1 LLDAGGEEKSA
12 VVDAEAEREGF
23 LAWKRVEP
31 DCKVT
36 KEAAL
41 HTARRIKEAVVVME
55 PYPHVQVFGIFPERL
70 YACIMQKMPAGDG
83 AYSRTGKRTKRFV
96 VDLYDRKLGKGSAN
110 RKWKGMNGK
119 GGFDANFWKE
129 LGIVYANDDGIR
141 DAWLDKFALTLGA
154 RHKNVTSIKSQ
165 IQTTMELNRDRAGYQ
180 IGPHTDSELKW
191 VTTLYYLAK
200 DLVGRFRCQLVKRRT
215 YV

>member
-1 LLDAGGEEKSA
+1 
-12 VVDAEAEREGF
+12 
-23 LAWKRVEP
+23 
-31 DCKVT
+31 
-36 KEAAL
+36 
-41 HTARRIKEAVVVME
+41 
-55 PYPHVQVFGIFPERL
+55 VFGIFPERL

-141 DAWLDKFALTLGA
+141 DAWLDKFALTLGV

-165 IQTTMELNRDRAGYQ
+165 IQTTMVGGIRCLCIVHFLVLLSRSIVTQRFKPVLFLDCIDRSS
-180 IGPHTDSELKW
+180 IHIWL
-191 VTTLYYLAK
+191 LARAANGCR
-200 DLVGRFRCQLVKRRT
+200 LHSARRCA
-215 YV
+215 

>member
-1 LLDAGGEEKSA
+1 
-12 VVDAEAEREGF
+12 
-23 LAWKRVEP
+23 
-31 DCKVT
+31 
-36 KEAAL
+36 
-41 HTARRIKEAVVVME
+41 
-55 PYPHVQVFGIFPERL
+55 VFGIFPERL

-141 DAWLDKFALTLGA
+141 DAWLDKFALTLGV

-165 IQTTMELNRDRAGYQ
+165 IQTTMVGGIRCLCIVHFLVLLSHAESSRN
-180 IGPHTDSELKW
+180 DSSRCFPSTAST
-191 VTTLYYLAK
+191 VFLYIF
-200 DLVGRFRCQLVKRRT
+200 GCSPERRMVVNST
-215 YV
+215 QPVIVLDVFAWF